1 MQQKEYTEMKI
12 QYASDLHLE
21 FAENTRY
28 LRENPLA
35 VTGDVLVLAGD
46 IGYLEDKTCD
56 KHPFWNWAADNYEQV
71 IAIPGNHEF
80 YGGFDIENLHDGWS
94 YAIRPNVHYHYNAV
108 ISLGNTE
115 LVLTTLWGQIDFL
128 KAAETVR
135 RVNDFRY
142 IRCGQKTLD
151 WTRFNEEHFR
161 CFHFLNNSIKQ
172 SKAKHIIVVS
182 HHVPAAAL
190 MAPEFQDSDLNG
202 AFMVNLTDYI
212 KAGPIEYW
220 IYGHSH
226 RNVCTTVGRTVCVSN
241 QLGYVFSNEHGSFDG
256 AKYIEI

>member
-1 MQQKEYTEMKI
+1 MRQKEYTGIKI

-46 IGYLEDKTCD
+46 IGYLGDKVSN
-56 KHPFWNWAADNYEQV
+56 KHPFWSWAADNYEQV

-80 YGGFDIENLHDGWS
+80 YGGFDIDNVHDGWS
-94 YAIRPNVHYHYNAV
+94 YAIRSNVHYHYNAV
-108 ISLGNTE
+108 ISLGDTD

-128 KAAETVR
+128 KAVETMR

-142 IRCGQKTLD
+142 IRCEQKTWD
-151 WTRFNEEHFR
+151 WIRFNEEHFR
-161 CFHFLNNSIKQ
+161 CFHFLNGCIER

-202 AFMVNLTDYI
+202 AFMVNLADYI
-212 KAGPIEYW
+212 KASPIEYW

-226 RNVCTTVGRTVCVSN
+226 RNICKTVGNTVCVSN
-241 QLGYVFSNEHGSFDG
+241 QLGYVAGREHGTFSLSRN
-256 AKYIEI
+256 IEI

>member
-1 MQQKEYTEMKI
+1 MRI

-21 FAENTRY
+21 FSENSSY
-28 LRENPLA
+28 LKQNPLE
-35 VTGDVLVLAGD
+35 VVGDILVLAGD

-56 KHPFWNWAADNYEQV
+56 KHPFWSWAADNYRQV

-94 YAIRPNVHYHYNAV
+94 YAIRPNVRYHYNAV
-108 ISLGNTE
+108 IPLGDTD
-115 LVLTTLWGQIDFL
+115 LILTTLWGQIDFL

-135 RVNDFRY
+135 RVNDFRH
-142 IRCGQKTLD
+142 IRCGQRTLD

-161 CFHFLNNSIKQ
+161 CFHFLNHSIKQ

-226 RNVCTTVGRTVCVSN
+226 RNIDATVGRTVCVSN
-241 QLGYVFSNEHGSFDG
+241 QLGYVAGREHGTFSRSKNIG
-256 AKYIEI
+256 I